1 MSGEEETVIPMTLK
15 QRQLVRE
22 NIGLVGV
29 HIRRNLHNLAVPRRD
44 REREDLFQ
52 EGCLGLMQAAVTYRH
67 ESGIAFAAYALP
79 RIHNAVSQALL
90 RKFCT
95 VYVPPTRRSP
105 RDPANA
111 TADTM
116 HQPPRP
122 NVRSLDIGAVGALVD
137 HRRHR
142 PETENSETIGE
153 RLRSKYERAAQTST
167 RRIAGKTSTRGD
179 RDELL
184 RILMEERLLV
194 PDEESRAALRSI
206 ARQTESSYAR
216 VAQCEQL
223 LKDSIRHILSSDPEF
238 HELRRRARSHHHGTE
253 KPIDGDME
261 LDLASASTTEFIRRF
276 RLATRIEK
284 GSLLA
289 SLLEVSPADLEDL
302 LFGRVTRLTTQAR
315 ETLLHETAGAGGQV
329 GSLVR
334 ET

>member
-1 MSGEEETVIPMTLK
+1 VLWWTIE
-15 QRQLVRE
+15 
-22 NIGLVGV
+22 
-29 HIRRNLHNLAVPRRD
+29 
-44 REREDLFQ
+44 
-52 EGCLGLMQAAVTYRH
+52 
-67 ESGIAFAAYALP
+67 
-79 RIHNAVSQALL
+79 
-90 RKFCT
+90 
-95 VYVPPTRRSP
+95 
-105 RDPANA
+105 
-111 TADTM
+111 
-116 HQPPRP
+116 
-122 NVRSLDIGAVGALVD
+122 DIGPRL
-137 HRRHR
+137 RTQRHR

-276 RLATRIEK
+276 RRATRIEK